1 MKILRFVL
9 GVLLWLLV
17 LVLSMIAVSAG
28 GLRRLVTDS
37 EWLSSG
43 TTTQATMLVASL
55 VLMLALGRG
64 KLARYGFTA
73 VTRGQI
79 RTAFIFGSIAAVA
92 VHLVL
97 ALLWRIVPTS
107 GTHPTMAG
115 ASFIQIVVTVWIVA
129 STCEEVFLRGLIQ
142 GFLDPLKVHGVVL
155 RGIRLSLPVVAA
167 AVLFGVMH
175 LMLLTMGTD
184 AYLVG
189 SIVGMATVLGLVAGY
204 YREKTGSLL
213 PAIIIHM
220 LFNVYG
226 GASEYIQGLLTR

>member
-1 MKILRFVL
+1 MKFLRFVL

-17 LVLSMIAVSAG
+17 LLLSMIAVSAG

-43 TTTQATMLVASL
+43 TTTQATMLAASL

-64 KLARYGFTA
+64 KLGRYGFKP
-73 VTRGQI
+73 VTGAQF
-79 RTAFIFGSIAAVA
+79 RTAFIFGSVAAVA

-115 ASFIQIVVTVWIVA
+115 ASFLQIVVTVWIVA
-129 STCEEVFLRGLIQ
+129 STCEEIFLRGLVQ
-142 GFLDPLKVHGVVL
+142 GFLDPLKDFGVTL
-155 RGIRLSLPVVAA
+155 FGIRVSLPVVTA
-167 AVLFGVMH
+167 AVLFGAMH

-213 PAIIIHM
+213 PAILIHM
-220 LFNVYG
+220 LFNIYG
-226 GASEYIQGLLTR
+226 GASEYIQGLLTK